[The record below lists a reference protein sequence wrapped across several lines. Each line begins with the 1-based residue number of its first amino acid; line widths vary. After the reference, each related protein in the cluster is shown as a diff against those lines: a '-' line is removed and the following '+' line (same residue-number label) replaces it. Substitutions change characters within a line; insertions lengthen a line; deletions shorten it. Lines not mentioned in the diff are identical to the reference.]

1 MNRKIILAS
10 ASRQRKMLMDSLN
23 IPYIVIPAEIDEK
36 SIRDKDYSVMAEK
49 IARAKAEKVLSENS
63 DAIIIAGDS
72 FTVLSDG
79 TSLEKPVTIEEAED
93 MMKKES
99 GAKGTVYAGFC
110 YIDKKNDIN
119 FSKTSVTTFKNRKFS
134 KKEIDSYTKKYPVTT
149 WAGGLSPAYPYGL
162 TFVYSINGS
171 ITGFA
176 HGFPIELVIEYLSKS
191 GIEPRP

>member
-1 MNRKIILAS
+1 
-10 ASRQRKMLMDSLN
+10 MDSLN
-23 IPYIVIPAEIDEK
+23 LPYEVVPAEIDEK
-36 SIRDKDYSVMAEK
+36 SFRDKDFSVRAEK
-49 IARAKAEKVLSENS
+49 IARKKAEKVLLKNP
-63 DAIIIAGDS
+63 DAIVIAGDS

-79 TSLEKPVTIEEAED
+79 AVLEKPDTIKQAKD
-93 MMKKES
+93 MMEKES

-110 YIDKKNDIN
+110 YIDKSANID
-119 FSKTSVTTFKNRKFS
+119 FSTTSVTTFQNREFS
-134 KKEIDSYTKKYPVTT
+134 KEEINLYTQKYPVTT

>member
-1 MNRKIILAS
+1 MQN
-10 ASRQRKMLMDSLN
+10 
-23 IPYIVIPAEIDEK
+23 P
-36 SIRDKDYSVMAEK
+36 
-49 IARAKAEKVLSENS
+49 
-63 DAIIIAGDS
+63 DAIVIAGDS

-79 TSLEKPVTIEEAED
+79 TALEKPVTIEEAKE

-110 YIDKKNDIN
+110 YIDKNEKID
-119 FSKTSVTTFKNRKFS
+119 FSTTSVTTFQNREFS
-134 KKEIDSYTKKYPVTT
+134 EEEIDLYIKKYPVTT